1 MTGVQTCA
9 LRSWEQSVLLMLMR
23 LIYLIFRDRLSIQQQ
38 ISASCRNALEK
49 LPIKRNKEILENIIS
64 LGMMD
69 KYTKITNECECNKR
83 SGKNESI

>member
-1 MTGVQTCA
+1 MG
-9 LRSWEQSVLLMLMR
+9 E
-23 LIYLIFRDRLSIQQQ
+23 IRDRMEFTIFYCGYT
-38 ISASCRNALEK
+38 CRNALEK